1 MAKKIISSIVF
12 VIMLASLM
20 IIILGFSLKHA
31 AFNEKFYKKEFVK
44 YGVYEKLDGYDIE
57 AINKD
62 VLGYLRKENINIISG
77 DFFNGR
83 EKDHLLDVRVLVNN
97 ILLAYHVS
105 IFLFFILIFIL
116 AAMLDFDFKKLLS
129 AIAKVI
135 LLGSLSAIFLALMLF
150 FASSMGFEAVF
161 QKFHETFF
169 AQGTFLFNP
178 DFEKIVVL
186 YPENLFFDLL
196 ERAISLVVL
205 SSGIAALLSAG
216 IIWRDFFKKF
226 SKNFRRKTV

>member
-135 LLGSLSAIFLALMLF
+135 LLGSLSAI
-150 FASSMGFEAVF
+150 
-161 QKFHETFF
+161 
-169 AQGTFLFNP
+169 
-178 DFEKIVVL
+178 
-186 YPENLFFDLL
+186 
-196 ERAISLVVL
+196 
-205 SSGIAALLSAG
+205 
-216 IIWRDFFKKF
+216 
-226 SKNFRRKTV
+226 